1 MIPPLLVPPVAF
13 AVSILVTAIFYCYLP
28 TQKKP

>member
-13 AVSILVTAIFYCYLP
+13 VVSILVTAIFYSCLP
-28 TQKKP
+28 TQRKP